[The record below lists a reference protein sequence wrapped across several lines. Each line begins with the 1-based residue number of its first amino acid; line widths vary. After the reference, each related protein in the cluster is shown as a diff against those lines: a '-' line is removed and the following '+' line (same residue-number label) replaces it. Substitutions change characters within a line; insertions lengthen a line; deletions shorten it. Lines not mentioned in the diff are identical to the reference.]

1 MSKKNQ
7 SPHGAEAKKSHLSIF
22 FLITESVIFLVTQ
35 FLGLYTAFKLYS
47 VPEMKKVIEEQDMSI
62 VRFLII
68 FFIGTAVLFVLSKIV
83 KRKGVF
89 GVFFYLMIFFGSLV
103 FFDTFLPIY
112 LTLAFSIGLPILRY
126 FYPNV
131 LTQNLAIIISIIGA
145 SVYLGLGLSSFQ
157 VLILL
162 IVLSVYDVIAV
173 HFSGHMVSMF
183 KSLASSGAIFSI
195 IIPAKFKN
203 INAKIEKKGIKI
215 TSDFM
220 YLGTGDLAFPLIF
233 SASLLK
239 ENITASFFVIL
250 GAFLGVNLIYF
261 YFYITKTRKPVAA
274 LPPIAF
280 GAILG
285 YLLSFLLQ

>member
-1 MSKKNQ
+1 
-7 SPHGAEAKKSHLSIF
+7 
-22 FLITESVIFLVTQ
+22 
-35 FLGLYTAFKLYS
+35 
-47 VPEMKKVIEEQDMSI
+47 
-62 VRFLII
+62 
-68 FFIGTAVLFVLSKIV
+68 
-83 KRKGVF
+83 
-89 GVFFYLMIFFGSLV
+89 MIFFGSLV

-126 FYPNV
+126 FYPKV
-131 LTQNLAIIISIIGA
+131 ITQNLAIVISIIGA
-145 SVYLGLGLSSFQ
+145 SSYLGLGLTSLQ

-183 KSLASSGAIFSI
+183 KNLAQGGAIFSI
-195 IIPAKFKN
+195 IIPSKFKN
-203 INAKIEKKGIKI
+203 LSAKIKEKGIN
-215 TSDFM
+215 TSGDFM

-239 ENITASFFVIL
+239 ENIVASLFVIF
-250 GAFLGVNLIYF
+250 GSFLGVNLIYA

-280 GAILG
+280 GCILG
-285 YLLSFLLQ
+285 YLLSFLIK